1 METLKIIHFCRKMP
15 NTSLFL
21 FLKQS
26 FTKSKL
32 LDFKNF
38 KSLVF
43 DDFLSKSRF
52 VIILFL
58 ISITL
63 STNAQDA
70 HYKALSEAFKVSY
83 AKETAKDYIGAID
96 VLNKVYEEDSYEI
109 NLRMGWLN
117 YLNGLHVEAIKYYKQ
132 AIKLKPFAIEP
143 KFGICYPLNASNNV
157 NELIKYYNQALE
169 IAPNNTYALYQLGMV
184 YFNLNQYEKAEKY
197 FGKVVD
203 LFPFDYDGLIMLA
216 HTSFHLKKVREAKVL
231 YHKVLLY
238 NPGDKA
244 ATESLKLLD

>member
-1 METLKIIHFCRKMP
+1 METLRTIKLCKKMP
-15 NTSLFL
+15 
-21 FLKQS
+21 
-26 FTKSKL
+26 KSKY
-32 LDFKNF
+32 
-38 KSLVF
+38 V
-43 DDFLSKSRF
+43 
-52 VIILFL
+52 VIIFL
-58 ISITL
+58 LSITI
-63 STNAQDA
+63 SVNAQDA
-70 HYKALSEAFKVSY
+70 HYKALSEAFSVSY
-83 AKETAKDYIGAID
+83 TKEAAKDFSGAIEA
-96 VLNKVYEEDSYEI
+96 LNKVYEEDSYEI

-117 YLNGLHVEAIKYYKQ
+117 YLNGLHVEAIKFYKQ

-157 NELIKYYNQALE
+157 TELINYYNQILE
-169 IAPNNTYALYQLGMV
+169 IAPNNTYALYQLGLV
-184 YFNLNQYEKAEKY
+184 YFNLKQFEKADKL

-244 ATESLKLLD
+244 AMESLKLLE

>member
-1 METLKIIHFCRKMP
+1 METLKTIAHCKKMP

-21 FLKQS
+21 FLKLS
-26 FTKSKL
+26 ITISKL
-32 LDFKNF
+32 LDFKIK
-38 KSLVF
+38 KSFVF
-43 DDFLSKSRF
+43 DNFVSKSVYIVIFFFLS
-52 VIILFL
+52 
-58 ISITL
+58 ITINL
-63 STNAQDA
+63 NAQDA
-70 HYKALSEAFKVSY
+70 HYKALSEAFKTSY
-83 AKETAKDYIGAID
+83 TNEAAKDYSGAIEA
-96 VLNKVYEEDSYEI
+96 LNKVYEQDSYEI

-117 YLNGLHVEAIKYYKQ
+117 YLNGLHVESIRFYKE

-143 KFGICYPLNASNNV
+143 KFGIAYPLNASNNV
-157 NELIKYYNQALE
+157 TELINYYNQILE
-169 IAPNNTYALYQLGMV
+169 IAPNNTYALYQLGLV
-184 YFNLNQYEKAEKY
+184 YFNLKQFEKAEKL

>member
-1 METLKIIHFCRKMP
+1 METLKF
-15 NTSLFL
+15 
-21 FLKQS
+21 
-26 FTKSKL
+26 
-32 LDFKNF
+32 
-38 KSLVF
+38 
-43 DDFLSKSRF
+43 
-52 VIILFL
+52 
-58 ISITL
+58 ISISILL
-63 STNAQDA
+63 SLITISVNAQDA
-70 HYKALSEAFKVSY
+70 HYKALSEAFSVSY
-83 AKETAKDYIGAID
+83 TKEAAKDFPGAIEA
-96 VLNKVYEEDSYEI
+96 LNKVYEEDSYEI

-117 YLNGLHVEAIKYYKQ
+117 YLNGLHVEAIKFYKQ

-157 NELIKYYNQALE
+157 TELINYYDQILE
-169 IAPNNTYALYQLGMV
+169 IAPNNTYALYQLGLV
-184 YFNLNQYEKAEKY
+184 YFNLKQFEKAEKL

-244 ATESLKLLD
+244 AMESLKLLE